1 MPKAEL
7 GTFGVV
13 AGEELKIDSRKI
25 KISRWGVLF
34 ASLACCGGIKGRRC
48 LFRQYAVPAKVLRAS
63 QAQRGR
69 NLVFGAAQFMFLC
82 RKETLTHATSNKKDP
97 PRATKKQQMRRAP
110 ILMAVVERMV

>member
-63 QAQRGR
+63 QAQRER
-69 NLVFGAAQFMFLC
+69 DLVFDAAQFLC
-82 RKETLTHATSNKKDP
+82 RKETLTHATSNKKE
-97 PRATKKQQMRRAP
+97 PRATNKQQMRRAP
-110 ILMAVVERMV
+110 VLMAAVERMV